1 MWDAYTRESSSTGNT
16 YPEVTSLIKQ
26 QMANGAL
33 LFDYAGHG
41 SESQL
46 SHEAVLKITDFEEFT
61 NTRLPLWITAS
72 CDIMPFDGVKETI
85 GEASV
90 LNANGGT
97 MAFYGTTRTVYAD
110 LNKKLNRA
118 FLKYILGRDENG
130 KPYTLGEA
138 HVLAQNDMING
149 TGYNGESD
157 RTTNHLQ
164 YSLLGDPALA
174 LNLPSLSVT
183 VDDIDGVSI
192 SDSVP
197 TLKAGSKVTVKGHVE
212 NASNFNGV
220 LSVSIL
226 GNI

>member
-1 MWDAYTRESSSTGNT
+1 MLEAWQNSILFLGDDGNDNLHMRDENEVADYISQLYPSFLMNKVMWDAYTRESSSTGNT

-118 FLKYILGRDENG
+118 FEICIR
-130 KPYTLGEA
+130 
-138 HVLAQNDMING
+138 
-149 TGYNGESD
+149 
-157 RTTNHLQ
+157 
-164 YSLLGDPALA
+164 
-174 LNLPSLSVT
+174 
-183 VDDIDGVSI
+183 
-192 SDSVP
+192 
-197 TLKAGSKVTVKGHVE
+197 
-212 NASNFNGV
+212 
-220 LSVSIL
+220 
-226 GNI
+226 